1 MKSAVISDLE
11 SHKDVVAFPLLND
24 EEMREA
30 QKCGKV
36 ERYAE
41 GQILFEAGERP
52 TDCFVSIS
60 GNLEII
66 DTSGDEPRL
75 IVTHPP
81 RSMVGDL
88 NILSGRP
95 AIAACRASD
104 EVEVIRLTAAEVR
117 ILLVRAT
124 SLGEKWINAF
134 IRRRELLEA
143 SGFEGLRIYGEHND
157 PATLRVREFM
167 HRNGVPHHWI
177 DITGRSPFL
186 SGLDPAPRDFPV
198 VAWRDRVLLENP
210 TLEEVAIQVGVKQK
224 IPIQIYDTVIIGS
237 GPAGLG
243 SAVYAASEGLRTLVL
258 DRIGPGG
265 QAGSSSRIE
274 NYAGFPAGLSGREL
288 ALKSYVQALKFG
300 ATFSSPVSV
309 TALGCTR
316 DGLHE
321 INLDDGSVVQSK
333 TVIVSTGVTY
343 RSMGVKGLRELH
355 GAGVYYAATQIEAV
369 LCKGHPV
376 HIIGAGNSAGQAA
389 MFLSNFSDHVHL
401 IVRGADLSKSMS
413 SYLSERVLVNSRI
426 KIHLQSELRA
436 VEGLECL
443 TGVRIEHTVSG
454 EVTQEESAGVFI
466 FIGAA
471 PCTDFVGDGV
481 LKDSKGFLLTGAE
494 LTERGGWSLDRPPW
508 ALETSCPG
516 IFAAGDCRSR
526 TTKRVAAAIG
536 DGALAVTCVHDY
548 LGTYS

>member
-1 MKSAVISDLE
+1 MC
-11 SHKDVVAFPLLND
+11 H
-24 EEMREA
+24 
-30 QKCGKV
+30 
-36 ERYAE
+36 
-41 GQILFEAGERP
+41 
-52 TDCFVSIS
+52 
-60 GNLEII
+60 
-66 DTSGDEPRL
+66 
-75 IVTHPP
+75 
-81 RSMVGDL
+81 
-88 NILSGRP
+88 
-95 AIAACRASD
+95 
-104 EVEVIRLTAAEVR
+104 
-117 ILLVRAT
+117 
-124 SLGEKWINAF
+124 
-134 IRRRELLEA
+134 
-143 SGFEGLRIYGEHND
+143 
-157 PATLRVREFM
+157 
-167 HRNGVPHHWI
+167 
-177 DITGRSPFL
+177 
-186 SGLDPAPRDFPV
+186 
-198 VAWRDRVLLENP
+198 
-210 TLEEVAIQVGVKQK
+210 
-224 IPIQIYDTVIIGS
+224 
-237 GPAGLG
+237 
-243 SAVYAASEGLRTLVL
+243 
-258 DRIGPGG
+258 
-265 QAGSSSRIE
+265 
-274 NYAGFPAGLSGREL
+274 SGREL

-454 EVTQEESAGVFI
+454 DVTQEESAGVFI